1 MSVELKT
8 MEVKKTQQIPSGI
21 SKGVK
26 ESETNGRQAKKFQL
40 IEFLAEVKGELKK
53 ISWTTPAELKTYT
66 KIVIATTFC
75 FGMGVYLTDLT
86 IQLVLKT
93 LESTIRMIGG

>member
-8 MEVKKTQQIPSGI
+8 MELKKSQQVPSGLT
-21 SKGVK
+21 KGVK
-26 ESETNGRQAKKFQL
+26 ESDTNGRQTKKFK
-40 IEFLAEVKGELKK
+40 IGEFLADVKGELKK

-66 KIVIATTFC
+66 KIVIAATFC
-75 FGMGVYLTDLT
+75 FGMGVYLIDLT

-93 LESTIRMIGG
+93 LESAIRLIGG